1 MSNMQGMSDNMDSLL
16 VSLEGHIRGRLVPRA
31 RLSEQAYFCQ
41 MVILRYLS
49 NVVYI
54 SDNVMWTVRAVS
66 ISVGI

>member
-31 RLSEQAYFCQ
+31 SYFCQ
-41 MVILRYLS
+41 MAILRYLS